1 MRDARDF
8 GAERRGSAWI
18 LVVAALLSWLV
29 VQNVVLLLMWSW
41 PALPALLTVGR
52 ALVKVAGI
60 LAIQLLPA
68 ALLAGGVAMLW
79 VAARRTSSGSRARL
93 NEVHHG

>member
-1 MRDARDF
+1 MHDVRNP
-8 GAERRGSAWI
+8 GAERLASAWI

-29 VQNVVLLLMWSW
+29 VQNVALLLMWSW
-41 PALPALLTVGR
+41 PVLPALLSVGR
-52 ALVKVAGI
+52 ALLKVAGI
-60 LAIQLLPA
+60 LAIQLLPV

-79 VAARRTSSGSRARL
+79 VAARRTSRGTARQL

>member
-1 MRDARDF
+1 MRNVRNP
-8 GAERRGSAWI
+8 GAERRSSVWI

-41 PALPALLTVGR
+41 PVLPALMAVAR
-52 ALVKVAGI
+52 ALLKVAGI

-68 ALLAGGVAMLW
+68 ALLAGGAAMLW
-79 VAARRTSSGSRARL
+79 VAARRTSHRAPRRF
-93 NEVHHG
+93 NEVRHG